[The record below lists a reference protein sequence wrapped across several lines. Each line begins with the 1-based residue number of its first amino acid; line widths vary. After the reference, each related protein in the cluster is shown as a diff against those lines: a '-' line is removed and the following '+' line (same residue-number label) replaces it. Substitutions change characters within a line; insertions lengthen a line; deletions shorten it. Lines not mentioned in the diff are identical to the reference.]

1 MAWSA
6 RSASPIGFGQGR
18 RPDFFHLNFPPFRR
32 ERTRPGGRVL
42 LAAVLVATA
51 PAWSVPAALGQEND
65 PSLLL
70 EPTSGPAGTAV
81 QASGAAFEGC
91 GINLYWDSPN
101 GPLLGSA
108 ALDGGAFS
116 TDIAVPNDA
125 TVGEHVVV
133 AQELSGVEFCTN
145 PTGEQ
150 ATAAFT
156 VTDDAFLIRLM
167 SRTFAPEPGFDIDGI
182 LEQRGGEPG
191 DRVHFLL
198 QFFELP
204 NVELKREL
212 AAAGFELLNFVTGNA
227 YVASGFVDDLGM
239 LPDLAEA
246 FALRWAGPLFDTD
259 KVSGDLTEGI
269 VPPWAR
275 LEDDR
280 VALTVQPH
288 GDVAIE
294 VIEDL
299 LLELGGDSLVTAP
312 DVPSVTALFPF
323 SMELIEQI
331 SGNDAVQFLDVAPPA
346 LQETND
352 GARAAANVDVVNGA
366 PYNLDG
372 SGVTVLVF
380 DSGMVDDTHPDF
392 GARVIELDGDAAET
406 VRDHSTHVA
415 GTVAGSGVNSNG
427 VDSAGTPNGGTPNQW
442 AGMAPGVNLRSFG
455 ASGSTDVLYDD
466 AGDINADFATAI
478 GNGIDLATMS
488 LGNNVVPNGFP
499 CGQLGDYTNTAIL
512 IDNIVR
518 GSIGGQQLI
527 WFESAGNERTGG
539 GPCGQFS
546 TISSPATAKNSIVV
560 GAINSN
566 DNSMTGF
573 SSFGP
578 TDDGRLK
585 PDITAPGCQSNG
597 DLNLTSPSFLD
608 TNGNGNLD
616 AGEVQNAYVGKCG
629 TSMATP
635 VAAGSAAL
643 LIEQWQSTRGAGTRP
658 LAHSAK
664 AIFVHTGNDLG
675 NAGPDYQFGWGALDA
690 QAAVDLVQADDTA
703 NLIHV
708 EQLDAGEDIFLTFDS
723 DGSDDVKV
731 TLAWDDPAA
740 SKLAAVTLIND
751 LDLRLFDPNDIEV
764 QPLVLNPAVPNALA
778 VEGNDTRNNVEMAIG
793 PVMAGTWTVQV
804 IGTTVAQG
812 PQQFTLIT
820 PAAAE
825 VNQPP
830 VCDANGPYL
839 AECAG
844 PTTDVTLDGTGSS
857 DPDGDPLDFTWTGPF
872 VGGTANGATPTVA
885 FPGLGLSDVTLEV
898 TDDKGASDLCMAEV
912 TIEDTTPPQLA
923 LSVSPS
929 KLWPPNHKLIDIEVE
944 IIVEDLCDAAPTVRL
959 VSIISNEPAN
969 GPGDGNKA
977 PDIQDAEFGTDD
989 RAFKLRAERSGKGP
1003 GRIYTITYEVEDQ
1016 GGNTTTAEATVTV
1029 AHDRRP

>member
-1 MAWSA
+1 M
-6 RSASPIGFGQGR
+6 RSG
-18 RPDFFHLNFPPFRR
+18 
-32 ERTRPGGRVL
+32 
-42 LAAVLVATA
+42 AAVLFA
-51 PAWSVPAALGQEND
+51 AALAALALGALTPHAHAQE
-65 PSLLL
+65 PARSLTL
-70 EPTSGPAGTAV
+70 EPASGTAGAAV
-81 QASGAAFEGC
+81 QASGAGFEGC
-91 GINLYWDSPN
+91 GVNLFWDSDS

-108 ALDGGAFS
+108 VVEDGAFAA
-116 TDIAVPNDA
+116 DFLVPNGA
-125 TVGEHVVV
+125 TAGGHTVI
-133 AQELSGVEFCTN
+133 AQELSGEEFCTVA
-145 PTGEQ
+145 TGGQ
-150 ATAAFT
+150 ATASFT
-156 VTDDAFLIRLM
+156 VTEDAFRIRLM
-167 SRTFAPEPGFDIDGI
+167 ARSFTPEPGFDIEGI

-191 DRVHFLL
+191 DAVHFLL

-204 NVELKREL
+204 NAGLRREL
-212 AAAGFELLNFVTGNA
+212 AAAGFELLNYVTGNA
-227 YVASGFVDDLGM
+227 YVASGLVGDLEM
-239 LPDLAEA
+239 LPELAEA
-246 FALRWAGPLFDTD
+246 FALRWAGPLLATD
-259 KVSGDLTEGI
+259 KVGGDLSEGI
-269 VPPWAR
+269 IAPWAQ
-275 LEDDR
+275 LEDGR

-288 GDVAIE
+288 GDVPLD
-294 VIEDL
+294 VIEEL
-299 LLELGGDSLVTAP
+299 LLQLGGDSLVTAP
-312 DVPSVTALFPF
+312 DVPSVTALVPF
-323 SMELIEQI
+323 SMELIDQL
-331 SGNDAVQFLDVAPPA
+331 SGNDAVQFVDVAPPA

-352 GARAAANVDVVNGA
+352 GARAAANVDLVNGA

-372 SGVTVLVF
+372 TGVTVLVF

-392 GARVIELDGDAAET
+392 GARVVELDGDAAET

-415 GTVAGSGVNSNG
+415 GTVAGSGANSNG
-427 VDSAGTPNGGTPNQW
+427 VDSAGNPNGGTANQW
-442 AGMAPGVNLRSFG
+442 AGMAPGADLRSFG
-455 ASGSTDVLYDD
+455 AAGSTDVLYDD
-466 AGDINADFATAI
+466 AGDMNADFTTAI

-518 GSIGGQQLI
+518 GSISGQQLI
-527 WFESAGNERTGG
+527 WFESAGNERTGTA
-539 GPCGQFS
+539 PCGQFS

-597 DLNLTSPSFLD
+597 DMNLTSPSFVD

-658 LAHSAK
+658 LPHTAK
-664 AIFVHTGNDLG
+664 AIYAHTGSDLG

-708 EQLDAGEDIFLTFDS
+708 EQLDAGEDLFLTFDS
-723 DGSDDVKV
+723 DGAEDVKV

-740 SKLAAVTLIND
+740 TKLAAVTLIND
-751 LDLRLFDPNDIEV
+751 LDLRLFDPNDVEV
-764 QPLVLNPAVPNALA
+764 QPLVLDPAMPNALA
-778 VEGNDTRNNVEMAIG
+778 AAGNDTRNNVEMAIG
-793 PVMAGTWTVQV
+793 PAMAGTWTVQI
-804 IGTTVAQG
+804 IGTGVPQG

-820 PAAAE
+820 PVSAE
-825 VNQPP
+825 INQPP

-857 DPDGDPLDFTWTGPF
+857 DPDGDPLDFTWTGGF
-872 VGGTANGATPTVA
+872 VGGTAGGATPTVA
-885 FPGLGLSDVTLEV
+885 FPGLGLFDVTLEV

-912 TIEDTTPPQLA
+912 TIVDTTPPQLS
-923 LSVSPS
+923 LSVSPA
-929 KLWPPNHKLIDIEVE
+929 KLWAPNHKLVDVEVE
-944 IIVEDLCDAAPTVRL
+944 VTVEDLCDAAPAVRL
-959 VSIISNEPAN
+959 VSIVSNEPDN
-969 GPGDGNKA
+969 GLGDGNKA
-977 PDIQDAEFGTDD
+977 PDIQGADFGTDD
-989 RAFKLRAERSGKGP
+989 RAFQLRAERSGKGA
-1003 GRIYTITYEVEDQ
+1003 GRVYTITYEVEDQ
-1016 GGNTTTAEATVTV
+1016 GGNTATAEVTVTV

>member
-1 MAWSA
+1 LAIPA
-6 RSASPIGFGQGR
+6 AA
-18 RPDFFHLNFPPFRR
+18 
-32 ERTRPGGRVL
+32 L
-42 LAAVLVATA
+42 LAMSPGLLT
-51 PAWSVPAALGQEND
+51 PAAVAQEID
-65 PSLLL
+65 RSLVL
-70 EPTSGPAGTAV
+70 EPTSGPAGTEV

-91 GINLYWDSPN
+91 GVNLFWDSAN

-108 ALDGGAFS
+108 VVDSGAFAA
-116 TDIAVPNDA
+116 DILVPNSA
-125 TVGEHVVV
+125 TPGEHAVI
-133 AQELSGVEFCTN
+133 AQELSGFEICTN

-156 VTDDAFLIRLM
+156 VTESTFQIRLM
-167 SRTFAPEPGFDIDGI
+167 SRTFTPDPGFDIEGI
-182 LEQRGGEPG
+182 LEQRGGQPG

-198 QFFELP
+198 QFFDLP
-204 NVELKREL
+204 NAEVKRQL
-212 AAAGFELLNFVTGNA
+212 LAAGFELLNFVTGNA
-227 YVASGFVDDLGM
+227 YVASGLVDDLDM
-239 LPDLAEA
+239 LPELAEA
-246 FALRWAGPLFDTD
+246 FALRWAGPLFATD
-259 KVSGDLTEGI
+259 KVGGDLTEGI
-269 VPPWAR
+269 VAPWAR

-288 GDVAIE
+288 GDVPVE
-294 VIEDL
+294 VIETL

-331 SGNDAVQFLDVAPPA
+331 SGHDAVQFVDVAPPA

-352 GARAAANVDVVNGA
+352 GARAAANVDPLNVA
-366 PYNLDG
+366 PFNLDG

-392 GARVIELDGDAAET
+392 GARVIELDGDATET

-415 GTVAGSGVNSNG
+415 GTVAGSGANSNG
-427 VDSAGTPNGGTPNQW
+427 VDSAGNPNGGAPNQW
-442 AGMAPGVNLRSFG
+442 AGMAPGANLRSFG
-455 ASGSTDVLYDD
+455 VSGTTDVLYDD

-512 IDNIVR
+512 IDNVVR
-518 GSIGGQQLI
+518 GSIAGQQLI
-527 WFESAGNERTGG
+527 WFEAAGNERTAG

-578 TDDGRLK
+578 TDDGRLR

-597 DLNLTSPSFLD
+597 DLNLTSPSFVD
-608 TNGNGNLD
+608 TNGDGDLD

-643 LIEQWQSTRGAGTRP
+643 LIEQWQSTRGPGTRP
-658 LAHSAK
+658 LPHSAK

-690 QAAVDLVQADDTA
+690 QAAVELVQADDTES
-703 NLIHV
+703 LIHV
-708 EQLDAGEDIFLTFDS
+708 EQLDAGEDIFLTFNS
-723 DGSDDVKV
+723 DGAADVKV

-740 SKLAAVTLIND
+740 SKLAAVTLVND
-751 LDLRLFDPNDIEV
+751 LDLRLLDPNGVEV

-778 VEGNDTRNNVEMAIG
+778 VAGNDTRNNVEMTIG
-793 PVMAGTWTVQV
+793 PAMAGTWTVQV
-804 IGTTVAQG
+804 TGTSIPQG

-820 PAAAE
+820 PTSAE
-825 VNQPP
+825 INQPP
-830 VCDANGPYL
+830 TCDANGPYL

-857 DPDGDPLDFTWTGPF
+857 DPDGDPLTFTWTGPF

-885 FPGLGLSDVTLEV
+885 FPGLGIFDVTLEV
-898 TDDKGASDLCMAEV
+898 TDDKGASDMCMAAV
-912 TIEDTTPPQLA
+912 TIVDTTPPQLS

-929 KLWPPNHKLIDIEVE
+929 ELWPPNHKLVDIAVEVTIDDV
-944 IIVEDLCDAAPTVRL
+944 CDAAPIVRL
-959 VSIISNEPAN
+959 VSIVSNEPEN
-969 GPGDGNKA
+969 GSGDGNTA
-977 PDIQDAEFGTDD
+977 PDIQDADFGTDD
-989 RAFKLRAERSGKGP
+989 REFKLRAERSG
-1003 GRIYTITYEVEDQ
+1003 GRTGRVYTITYEVEDQ

-1029 AHDRRP
+1029 GHDRRP

>member
-42 LAAVLVATA
+42 LAAVLVATT

-125 TVGEHVVV
+125 TAGEHVVV

-246 FALRWAGPLFDTD
+246 FALRWAGPLFATD

-294 VIEDL
+294 VIEAL

-442 AGMAPGVNLRSFG
+442 AGMAPGANLRSFG

-608 TNGNGNLD
+608 ANGNGNLD

-778 VEGNDTRNNVEMAIG
+778 VEGNDTRNNVEMALG

-857 DPDGDPLDFTWTGPF
+857 DPDGDPLDFIWTGPF

-923 LSVSPS
+923 LGVSPS

-1016 GGNTTTAEATVTV
+1016 GGNTATAEATVTV